1 MNYKKTILTIFLLI
15 SIQVFGTDFTGK
27 WELSTFGSNRDV
39 TIKQSGNKMELYRV
53 IQDEDYKVNH
63 FIIGKVEGL
72 NEEKQYK
79 LYVKDDDMEEFELLR
94 NIPVKQLSE
103 DELMLDGVELKR
115 LTPVIGKN
123 KTETKQNKNNPQKNS
138 EIDETDHKNSKE
150 NSVQEESSDP
160 QINLD
165 NVIDVVP
172 GGLSDSFSG
181 HIKISVIS
189 SEKDAM
195 IKKGERLIVK
205 KEWKKAASQFHKIEK
220 KWKNSVIVYPYLLK
234 IYQKLENRGKISYY
248 CDKIKRFE
256 PNHSCGGDNE

>member
-1 MNYKKTILTIFLLI
+1 MSYKKSILTIFLLI
-15 SIQVFGTDFTGK
+15 SIQLLGTDFSGK
-27 WELSTFGSNRDV
+27 WELSTFGANRDV

-63 FIIGKVEGL
+63 LIMGKVEGL
-72 NEEKQYK
+72 EEEKQYK

-94 NIPVKQLSE
+94 DIPLKQLSD

-123 KTETKQNKNNPQKNS
+123 KTETKQNKNNPQNNS
-138 EIDETDHKNSKE
+138 EIDETNNKN
-150 NSVQEESSDP
+150 NTHQEKSSEP

-181 HIKISVIS
+181 HIKISAIS

-195 IKKGERLIVK
+195 IKKGERLIAK

-220 KWKNSVIVYPYLLK
+220 KWKNSVVVYPYLLK

-248 CDKIKRFE
+248 CDRIKRFE